1 LRDDGQQRP
10 QTPLAMPHMM
20 RRMSM
25 KTTHGMTKHATMT
38 VIATAWPSTAH
49 CPQHHRSEVE
59 LNASLNLSPMIS

>member
-1 LRDDGQQRP
+1 
-10 QTPLAMPHMM
+10 
-20 RRMSM
+20 M